1 MKRKTLTT
9 SFLDFSGGAEGSF
22 MGTVLI
28 REVAYPNRAGDRY
41 LVRLHVAND
50 GFYPALDLDALMP
63 DCLRRIFRRA
73 QYRHTREDAVAR
85 LKDFEAQAGRLFI
98 DGDGTVIYGRLQ
110 PPASDIH
117 IREL

>member
-28 REVAYPNRAGDRY
+28 REVA
-41 LVRLHVAND
+41 
-50 GFYPALDLDALMP
+50 
-63 DCLRRIFRRA
+63 
-73 QYRHTREDAVAR
+73 
-85 LKDFEAQAGRLFI
+85 
-98 DGDGTVIYGRLQ
+98 IYGRLQ